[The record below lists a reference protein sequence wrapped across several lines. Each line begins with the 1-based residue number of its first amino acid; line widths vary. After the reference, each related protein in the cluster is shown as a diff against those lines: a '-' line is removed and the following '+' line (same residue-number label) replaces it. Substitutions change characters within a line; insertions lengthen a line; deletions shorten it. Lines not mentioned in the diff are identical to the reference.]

1 MMFRPFSLLRS
12 GSKTV
17 VLLPIFSLLTLTFC
31 SQRTNYSDSNSS
43 KLDHVPELHVDFN
56 RSKELGIPKNLAA
69 RFTTSG
75 ELFTG
80 TQKVYNTEDD
90 SLYMKYYFKDGIE
103 TKVIHYKKDGDFN
116 RLIKGRY
123 LNKLIVKEIYT
134 NGVLLYQ
141 NIPPTESED
150 GMGHLRGWHENGQL
164 SVETTYT
171 GDQVRQ
177 GLLIEYD
184 KEGNVITQERYEDGK
199 LVETIK

>member
-1 MMFRPFSLLRS
+1 MMVREDSPLRS
-12 GSKTV
+12 GFKSLL
-17 VLLPIFSLLTLTFC
+17 LLPLLALLILTFC
-31 SQRTNYSDSNSS
+31 SKKTDYSDSNSS
-43 KLDHVPELHVDFN
+43 KIYHVPELNIDFD
-56 RSKELGIPKNLAA
+56 RSEELGIPRALAA
-69 RFTTSG
+69 RFTASG

-103 TKVIHYKKDGDFN
+103 TNVIHYKKDGDFN

>member
-1 MMFRPFSLLRS
+1 M
-12 GSKTV
+12 
-17 VLLPIFSLLTLTFC
+17 
-31 SQRTNYSDSNSS
+31 
-43 KLDHVPELHVDFN
+43 
-56 RSKELGIPKNLAA
+56 AA

-80 TQKVYNTEDD
+80 TQKVYNTEND

-103 TKVIHYKKDGDFN
+103 TKVIHYKKDGDIN
-116 RLIKGRY
+116 KLIKGRY

-141 NIPPTESED
+141 NVPPTESED
-150 GMGHLRGWHENGQL
+150 GIGHLRGWHENGQL

-184 KEGNVITQERYEDGK
+184 EEGNIITQERYEDGK